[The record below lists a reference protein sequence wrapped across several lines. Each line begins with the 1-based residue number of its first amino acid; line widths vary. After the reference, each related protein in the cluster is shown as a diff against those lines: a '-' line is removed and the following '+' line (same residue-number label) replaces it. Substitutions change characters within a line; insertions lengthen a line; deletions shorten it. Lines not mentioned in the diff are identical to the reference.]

1 MNFDWSEIGKVI
13 SYIIP
18 VIIFLLFNVVFRKQ
32 REKQGQLEVV
42 KGLLSEIEYNSNLA
56 DMFSMRS
63 QIKNFK
69 IATWKRNR
77 DKIGFI
83 DQDLYSTLAD
93 AYEIAEGFNRDI
105 DVAKKN
111 KSMSY
116 IAGINVT
123 RLIKPLTMSKQ
134 GLEEWLEL
142 NKSNK
147 KSKLADLIHKS

>member
-1 MNFDWSEIGKVI
+1 MDFDWSEIGKVI

-18 VIIFLLFNVVFRKQ
+18 VVIFLLFNVVFRKQ
-32 REKQGQLEVV
+32 REKQGQLEVI

-56 DMFSMRS
+56 DTFSMRS

-69 IATWKRNR
+69 TATWKRNK
-77 DKIGFI
+77 DKIGYI

-93 AYEIAEGFNRDI
+93 AYEIADGFNRDI

-142 NKSNK
+142 NRSKK